1 MNINPLKALRI
12 FTGIALLNVSFIS
25 SPICAQDSY
34 PLCPDVSNALYKQS
48 VEKNLSDIELF
59 TDGQDHYI
67 LQTRDRKIF
76 WGDGLKFYPLKSLG
90 ENSSWTKGKGIKQKI
105 HFEDPRAPE
114 KAMLLRQGNTIKV
127 ADYARDYTLI
137 SNPAEVEV
145 LMYGAQFISLPKV
158 RQKEYLLKFTDRD
171 EYIFV
176 DSLDNEE
183 DYYNSFRL
191 FKGSL
196 GAMVQLDLPA
206 EEPDSFP
213 RVLRSRDGG
222 TTYIYLSDGSQLY
235 VPSVSRIRLL
245 AGEPY
250 WQVEEPYWQDS
261 NKNKWPLKE
270 LKTDNFDYRRLGLP
284 DFPSENKVLH
294 TPLDLVFGTSSN

>member
-1 MNINPLKALRI
+1 MNINPLKAFRI

-34 PLCPDVSNALYKQS
+34 PLCPDASNALYKQS
-48 VEKNLSDIELF
+48 LEKSLLDIELF

-67 LQTRDRKIF
+67 LQTRDKKIF
-76 WGDGLKFYPLKSLG
+76 WGDGLKFYQLKALG
-90 ENSSWTKGKGIKQKI
+90 ENSSWTNGKRIKQKI

-114 KAMLLRQGNTIKV
+114 KAILLRQGNTIKV

-158 RQKEYLLKFTDRD
+158 REKEYLLKFTDRE

-176 DSLDNEE
+176 DSVPAKE
-183 DYYNSFRL
+183 DYYGSFRL
-191 FKGSL
+191 FKGYL
-196 GAMVQLDLPA
+196 GRMKQLELPV

-213 RVLRSRDGG
+213 PVMRGMDGG

-235 VPSVSRIRLL
+235 VPAARRVRFQ
-245 AGEPY
+245 AEK
-250 WQVEEPYWQDS
+250 PYWQDS
-261 NKNKWPLKE
+261 NKNKWPLE
-270 LKTDNFDYRRLGLP
+270 EIKTDNFDYRTLGLP
-284 DFPSENKVLH
+284 DFPSPEKVLR
-294 TPLDLVFGTSSN
+294 TPLDLVFGKGSN